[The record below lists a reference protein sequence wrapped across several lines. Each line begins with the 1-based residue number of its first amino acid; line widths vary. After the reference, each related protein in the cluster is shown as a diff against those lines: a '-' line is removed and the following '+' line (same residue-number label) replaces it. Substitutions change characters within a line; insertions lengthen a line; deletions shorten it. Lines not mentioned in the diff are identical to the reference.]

1 MSKTIAIALSGG
13 IDSLMTAALLKD
25 RGHQLIGIHFLTGF
39 ETVSTKDSSAQS
51 TADVTDAIEIQARR
65 LLAPMA
71 AQLDIPLHIIDLRD
85 DFKRLVVDYFVH
97 AYREGRTP
105 NPCLKCNPSIKFGV
119 LYSEAKRLGA
129 THMATGHYA
138 RLKPAADG
146 RVRLLRGVDPEK
158 DQSYFLA
165 RLRQDQLQTSV
176 FPLGKHTKNQIRQ
189 MAQDRGFQPP
199 VRQESQDICFIN
211 AGTYGKFLEQQIGI
225 TAKPGPIVDLDGN
238 PLGTHNGLHLF
249 TIGQRRGI
257 NCPSSEP
264 YYVLRLDTAENR
276 LVVGRKTDLS
286 TETFTVE
293 SINWIIPKPESP
305 ISIGVRIR
313 YRHQAVPATLTPTG
327 SAEAVI
333 RLDSAQSA
341 VTPGQGAVF
350 YDEDEV
356 LGGGWIQ

>member
-1 MSKTIAIALSGG
+1 MPRTIAIALSGG

-39 ETVSTKDSSAQS
+39 ETDATTDASPHS
-51 TADVTDAIEIQARR
+51 TAGDAYPVEIRARR

-85 DFKRLVVDYFVH
+85 DFKRLVVDYFLG

-105 NPCLKCNPSIKFGV
+105 NPCLKCNPSIKFG
-119 LYSEAKRLGA
+119 LLFDKAKGLGA

-146 RVRLLRGVDPEK
+146 RLRLLRGIDRDK

-165 RLRQDQLQTSV
+165 RLRQDQLRASV
-176 FPLGKHTKNQIRQ
+176 FPLGGYTKEQTRQ
-189 MAQDRGFQPP
+189 MALTRGFRPA
-199 VRQESQDICFIN
+199 VGQESQDICFIN
-211 AGTYGKFLEQQIGI
+211 AGSYKTFLEQQTGV
-225 TAKPGPIVDLDGN
+225 AADPGPIVDTEGKH
-238 PLGTHNGLHLF
+238 LGTHNGLYRF

-257 NCPSSEP
+257 DCPSSAP
-264 YYVLRLDTAENR
+264 YYVVRMDAADNR

-286 TETFTVE
+286 TETFEVE
-293 SINWIIPKPESP
+293 SINWIIPRPESP
-305 ISIGVRIR
+305 IAVDVRIR
-313 YRHQAVPATLTPTG
+313 YRHQAVPATLTPIG
-327 SAEAVI
+327 RADALV
-333 RLDSAQSA
+333 RLDAAQSA

-350 YDEDEV
+350 YDGDEV
-356 LGGGWIQ
+356 LGGGWIR

>member
-1 MSKTIAIALSGG
+1 MPKTIAIALSGG

-39 ETVSTKDSSAQS
+39 ETAATTDSSPHS
-51 TADVTDAIEIQARR
+51 TADAADPMEVRARR
-65 LLAPMA
+65 LLAPMV

-85 DFKRLVVDYFVH
+85 DFKRLVVDYFLG

-105 NPCLKCNPSIKFGV
+105 NPCLMCNPSIKFG
-119 LYSEAKRLGA
+119 LLFEKAKRLGA

-138 RLKPAADG
+138 RLNPAADG
-146 RVRLLRGVDPEK
+146 RMRLLRGIDPDK

-165 RLRQDQLQTSV
+165 RLRQDQLQASV
-176 FPLGKHTKNQIRQ
+176 FPLGAFTKEQTRQ
-189 MAQDRGFQPP
+189 MALDRGFQPA
-199 VRQESQDICFIN
+199 VGQESQDICFIN
-211 AGTYGKFLEQQIGI
+211 SGSYKTFLEQQTGI
-225 TAKPGPIVDLDGN
+225 STTAGPIVDTEGRH
-238 PLGTHNGLHLF
+238 LGTHNGLYRF

-264 YYVLRLDTAENR
+264 YYVVRLDTADNR
-276 LVVGRKTDLS
+276 LVVGRKSDLS
-286 TETFTVE
+286 SETFKVE
-293 SINWIIPKPESP
+293 GINWIIPRPESP
-305 ISIGVRIR
+305 IPVGVRIR

-327 SAEAVI
+327 SAGALI
-333 RLDSAQSA
+333 RLDVAQSA